1 MVALTTTNA
10 RARRSVT
17 RRVVLRIRRTTG
29 PHDDR
34 AMSQNLRA
42 DRARALTLSLIGLA
56 AMAIAYLLMFT
67 VLRDPDMTD
76 KLMNGVAP
84 PGTDV
89 AGNRTAVIAGI
100 LAALGGWTAAIAS
113 RRVIPIL
120 LVLLASV
127 PLAPMTLFTLVLAFD
142 G

>member
-1 MVALTTTNA
+1 
-10 RARRSVT
+10 
-17 RRVVLRIRRTTG
+17 
-29 PHDDR
+29 
-34 AMSQNLRA
+34 MSQNLRA